1 MTDSLTE
8 TQTETLQQIKAACE
22 TLDNKK
28 AENLKILYLGEKS
41 SIADYFVIATGTS
54 APHLRALGNALDG
67 TLSELGAKTVMD
79 TASNEVG
86 WVVVDAYDCIYH
98 VFTKDAREFYA
109 LETLWKDAEVLTMDD
124 LAKL

>member
-8 TQTETLQQIKAACE
+8 TQIETLQQIKAACE
-22 TLDNKK
+22 ALDDKK

-67 TLSELGAKTVMD
+67 TLSELGVKTVMD

-86 WVVVDAYDCIYH
+86 WAVVDAYDCIYH
-98 VFTKDAREFYA
+98 VFTEDTREFYA
-109 LETLWKDAEVLTMDD
+109 LETLWKDAEVLTLDD
-124 LAKL
+124 LVNL